1 VLERA
6 LAEGP
11 WTTRVAAIGAAY
23 AAPRER
29 ALALAGRA
37 IVDRRAEVRLAA
49 ARLLLHLGQVERA
62 RQEMGAALVGP
73 DAMLRLDAAVDLAR
87 RSDPRAVAVMDRLAR
102 SRSPEVRAAAIAAHA
117 HPPRI
122 TPGLVA
128 ALADPVAEL
137 RIAAAELLLEGSE

>member
-1 VLERA
+1 M
-6 LAEGP
+6 
-11 WTTRVAAIGAAY
+11 
-23 AAPRER
+23 
-29 ALALAGRA
+29 
-37 IVDRRAEVRLAA
+37 RLAA

-62 RQEMGAALVGP
+62 RQEMSAALAAP

-87 RSDPRAVAVMDRLAR
+87 RDDPRAVAVMDRLAR

-117 HPPRI
+117 HPPRV

-137 RIAAAELLLEGSE
+137 RVAAAEKLLQGGD